1 MIWIGLFLEKRAL
14 GEVIKYLS
22 QHLNETQTLSY
33 LALIVGMISSACKK
47 PYLFTLARL
56 ITVQLQNL
64 QACDLLSLQQ

>member
-33 LALIVGMISSACKK
+33 LALIVGLISSACKK
-47 PYLFTLARL
+47 TIFIYIGKINNCTTAKFTS
-56 ITVQLQNL
+56 V
-64 QACDLLSLQQ
+64 

>member
-1 MIWIGLFLEKRAL
+1 MGLFLEKRAL

-33 LALIVGMISSACKK
+33 LALIVGLISSACKK
-47 PYLFTLARL
+47 KTYLFTLARL

-64 QACDLLSLQQ
+64 QVCDLLSLQQ